1 MANFQIRIL
10 LLDLCFIIIL
20 LTYADCSRSIQVQKI
35 KQHINKTVFV
45 GETVTLQ
52 CNRTLG
58 DAEISWK
65 MNNSLIFIHSPYLNR
80 SMRNFTSDRM
90 YIDPA
95 VSRELKIYNIE
106 MSDAGNYSCYPAAIR
121 WILTITDQTDQTRQD
136 SNKQIPLYIISSCIG
151 FIIVYLI
158 IRLSICTHRKQRQK
172 VNSDFSEADKKAVE
186 ISMNSY
192 FDRQTVTECVYS
204 LHKLNEEHDFCCTRY
219 SVSE

>member
-1 MANFQIRIL
+1 MEVFQARIHHL
-10 LLDLCFIIIL
+10 YLCVIITL

-58 DAEISWK
+58 DEEMSWK

-121 WILTITDQTDQTRQD
+121 WILTITDQTRQD
-136 SNKQIPLYIISSCIG
+136 KQIPLNIIISCTGVIMMCLT
-151 FIIVYLI
+151 II
-158 IRLSICTHRKQRQK
+158 LSIWIHRTWKNKDSCHRETGL
-172 VNSDFSEADKKAVE
+172 DFSQAPTRGR
-186 ISMNSY
+186 IQTQNSQY
-192 FDRQTVTECVYS
+192 FERYNSVYGQ
-204 LHKLNEEHDFCCTRY
+204 
-219 SVSE
+219 V